1 MAGRVTRTVSRT
13 SAQVVAYER
22 LADMAEVQNIFTS
35 QWIDILLASAG
46 YTNRAQISELF
57 WIETPGP
64 GNQEFTIEIKFKF
77 EDAKTREVSD
87 RSVTIIQTYQTT

>member
-1 MAGRVTRTVSRT
+1 
-13 SAQVVAYER
+13 
-22 LADMAEVQNIFTS
+22 MAEVQNIFTS

-46 YTNRAQISELF
+46 YTNLAQMSELM

-64 GNQEFTIEIKFKF
+64 GDREFMIEIKFKF

-87 RSVTIIQTYQTT
+87 RSVKIIQTYRTT